1 MDNGNELDAFRLPV
15 DSAPVRRKERNS
27 RQPVAR
33 QQGAFIRG
41 PIPLAWLDGVLRL
54 PGRGPLVVALAL
66 MYQSGLERSPSVRV
80 THKLLKRFGIPP
92 RTSHDV
98 LAKLEAAGLVTVTKR
113 PGRCR
118 EVKILRGSSD
128 CLNATCD
135 D

>member
-15 DSAPVRRKERNS
+15 DSRPIRRKEKHS
-27 RQPVAR
+27 RQPIPR

-41 PIPLAWLDGVLRL
+41 PIPLVWLDGVLSL

-66 MYQSGLERSPSVRV
+66 VYQSGLERSPLVRV
-80 THKLLKRFGIPP
+80 TRKLLERFGIPP
-92 RTSHDV
+92 RTSHDA
-98 LAKLEAAGLVTVTKR
+98 LAKLEAAGLVVVTKR

-118 EVKILRGSSD
+118 EVEILRGSSD
-128 CLNATCD
+128 CSNVTCD